1 MNRKSTLLVAAVA
14 LLAVAGAGGAYT
26 RLHPKSAG
34 IEDSVNVHA
43 TGNVAATKVASG
55 GQSFPIGQ
63 NVRVE
68 DGRQIIEIM
77 AKGGYTPEFTQAEAG
92 MPTVI
97 RIVTS
102 DTFDCTSFVAIPTL
116 DYRGRMPLS
125 GSTDIQLEA
134 QVPGATVTGLCGM
147 AMYRFDIEFQG

>member
-1 MNRKSTLLVAAVA
+1 MNTRFTLLIAGIA
-14 LLAVAGAGGAYT
+14 LLSVAGAAAGYT
-26 RLHPKSAG
+26 RLSAKSAA
-34 IEDSVNVHA
+34 IADNAAA
-43 TGNVAATKVASG
+43 TGNAAATQVASG

-77 AKGGYTPEFTQAEAG
+77 AKGGYTPEFTRAEAG

-102 DTFDCTSFVAIPTL
+102 DTFDCTSYVAIPAL
-116 DYRGRMPLS
+116 DYQGRLPLS
-125 GSTDIQLEA
+125 GSIDIPLEA

-147 AMYRFDIEFQG
+147 AMYRFDIEFEG